1 MRTFAIARCRPAPH
15 TSLVSGS
22 ATFPSHG
29 DTNWLLSLG
38 AMYLRRGLRSYT
50 TPMLTPSRIR
60 PINRRVFGLKAVA
73 PILIALSLAACAKS
87 DAAATTDSAGAT
99 STAAQEAAEE
109 ADRPALA
116 LPVMAEE
123 ARDGDLVLRVTTTG
137 QIRSDAAV
145 KLRAEVAGTVTQLVV
160 RPGQAVAK
168 GQVLARLDGYPFD
181 LSVRDAQASADEAE
195 QRFLESFVPESVVTG
210 RGPTPEQRKALMNKA
225 GLIGARLR
233 LERAKYEQDRATIR
247 SPVNGTVDAIDI
259 AAGEKVSAGQPLLTV
274 VDTRNLRIEAQVLE
288 HDLPLVRVGGEATIS
303 SAGAPGRLL
312 RGRVDALLPLVDSV
326 TRAGRAIVRVQGDGT
341 LRPGMYADVQLEAT
355 RLPGRRMVPSRA
367 VIERDGRPLVF
378 VVKDGR
384 AQWTYIVPG
393 RTNGVDTEVLPD
405 STTGQIP
412 VNAGDQIITE
422 GHLTLTHD
430 APVRV
435 TAPRESGDSVR
446 RDRAPTIKR

>member
-1 MRTFAIARCRPAPH
+1 MR
-15 TSLVSGS
+15 
-22 ATFPSHG
+22 
-29 DTNWLLSLG
+29 
-38 AMYLRRGLRSYT
+38 
-50 TPMLTPSRIR
+50 TPSRSRSVAR
-60 PINRRVFGLKAVA
+60 PSFGLQAVA
-73 PILIALSLAACAKS
+73 PVFVALVLVACNQSDTAAS
-87 DAAATTDSAGAT
+87 TDSSSAI

-109 ADRPALA
+109 AGRPSLA
-116 LPVMAEE
+116 LPVTAEE

-145 KLRAEVAGTVTQLVV
+145 KLRAEVAGTVAQLVV
-160 RPGQAVAK
+160 RPGQAVTK

-181 LSVRDAQASADEAE
+181 LSVRDAQASSDEAE

-225 GLIGARLR
+225 GLVGARLR
-233 LERAKYEQDRATIR
+233 LERARYEQDRATIR
-247 SPVNGTVDAIDI
+247 SPVSGTVDAIEI
-259 AAGEKVSAGQPLLTV
+259 SAGEKVSAGQALLTV

-288 HDLPLVRVGGEATIS
+288 HDLPLVRVGGEASIS

-312 RGRVDALLPLVDSV
+312 RGRVDALLPLVDSI

-378 VVKDGR
+378 VVKDGH

-393 RTNGVDTEVLPD
+393 RTNGIDTEVLPD

-412 VNAGDQIITE
+412 VNPGDQIITE

-435 TAPRESGDSVR
+435 TAPRESGDTAR
-446 RDRAPTIKR
+446 PARAPRSKR

>member
-1 MRTFAIARCRPAPH
+1 MR
-15 TSLVSGS
+15 
-22 ATFPSHG
+22 
-29 DTNWLLSLG
+29 
-38 AMYLRRGLRSYT
+38 
-50 TPMLTPSRIR
+50 TPSRSRSVAR
-60 PINRRVFGLKAVA
+60 PSFGLRAVA
-73 PILIALSLAACAKS
+73 PVFAALVLVGCNQSDTAAS
-87 DAAATTDSAGAT
+87 TDSATAT
-99 STAAQEAAEE
+99 GAQEAAEE
-109 ADRPALA
+109 AGRPALA

-145 KLRAEVAGTVTQLVV
+145 KLRAEVAGTLAQLVV
-160 RPGQAVAK
+160 RPGQAVTK

-181 LSVRDAQASADEAE
+181 LSVRDAQASTDEAE

-225 GLIGARLR
+225 GLVGARLR
-233 LERAKYEQDRATIR
+233 LERARYEQDRATIR
-247 SPVNGTVDAIDI
+247 SPVNGTVDAIEI
-259 AAGEKVSAGQPLLTV
+259 SAGEKVSAGQALLTV

-288 HDLPLVRVGGEATIS
+288 HDLPLVRVGGEASIS

-393 RTNGVDTEVLPD
+393 RTNGIDTEVLPD

-412 VNAGDQIITE
+412 VNPGDQIITE

-435 TAPRESGDSVR
+435 TAPREGAPRESGDTAR
-446 RDRAPTIKR
+446 LDRAPKLKR

>member
-1 MRTFAIARCRPAPH
+1 MALLRRPTLRRVAEIVDSLGDTRDRLITALDFSEMERPGDMELLAMRETGDFARARNFRPLLPIRPPEELRWLVVPLAALAILWWDGLRAAAERDARIA
-15 TSLVSGS
+15 S
-22 ATFPSHG
+22 AT
-29 DTNWLLSLG
+29 
-38 AMYLRRGLRSYT
+38 
-50 TPMLTPSRIR
+50 
-60 PINRRVFGLKAVA
+60 
-73 PILIALSLAACAKS
+73 
-87 DAAATTDSAGAT
+87 
-99 STAAQEAAEE
+99 
-109 ADRPALA
+109 
-116 LPVMAEE
+116 
-123 ARDGDLVLRVTTTG
+123 
-137 QIRSDAAV
+137 
-145 KLRAEVAGTVTQLVV
+145 AEVAGTVAQLVV
-160 RPGQAVAK
+160 RPGQAVTK

-181 LSVRDAQASADEAE
+181 LSVRDAQASTDEAE

-247 SPVNGTVDAIDI
+247 SPVNGTVDAIEI
-259 AAGEKVSAGQPLLTV
+259 SAGEKVSAGQALLTV

-288 HDLPLVRVGGEATIS
+288 HDLPLVRVGGEASIS

-412 VNAGDQIITE
+412 VNPGDQIITE

-435 TAPRESGDSVR
+435 TAPREGAPRESGDTAR
-446 RDRAPTIKR
+446 LDRAPKLKR